1 MAKKSKITKSA
12 VFEDLGFSPSDSE
25 AMRVKAD
32 LYYALMDAVKKE
44 KHTQKTL
51 AVILDEQQ
59 PRISNLM
66 NRQLHKFSIEKLL
79 NYLELLGR
87 EATIKIKIAN

>member
-1 MAKKSKITKSA
+1 
-12 VFEDLGFSPSDSE
+12 
-25 AMRVKAD
+25 MRVKAD

-44 KHTQKTL
+44 KQTQKTL
-51 AVILDEQQ
+51 AVILDEKQ